1 MHAWQEA
8 MGIVPPRK
16 NLVMLK
22 MYCVVYCVVHA
33 SSSTARLV
41 VSGIGM
47 CSVSW
52 NNPMIEHGC
61 LADIMEHVIQRNA
74 ALGYTEPTTAQ
85 LAAAAK
91 VSIQEMRGALA
102 TAKSL
107 SQVCPI
113 AT

>member
-8 MGIVPPRK
+8 IGILPPRK
-16 NLVMLK
+16 NLVMFK
-22 MYCVVYCVVHA
+22 IYCVVFCVVHA
-33 SSSTARLV
+33 SGSTALSD

-47 CSVSW
+47 CSVSR
-52 NNPMIEHGC
+52 NNPMIEHAC

-107 SQVCPI
+107 SQVWPI